1 MGGLIGRLR
10 RVLVMDVDL
19 SVVCVVFWSWTWT
32 YQSFA
37 SCFGHGRRLISRLRR
52 FCSELSNSYWAFGG
66 FWWGL
71 ERGFAG

>member
-37 SCFGHGRRLISRLRR
+37 SCFGHGRAVIGSLGHLIH
-52 FCSELSNSYWAFGG
+52 N
-66 FWWGL
+66 GL
-71 ERGFAG
+71 